1 MTGKTKGAFIALV
14 FLLIGAGCFSKQIT
28 APIAEETLPYAEE
41 PIQPVTTEP
50 TMTEPTQTE
59 EIARKHIRIE
69 TDKGVIVFE
78 LFEDTAPK
86 ATSNFVK
93 LASENYFDG
102 LRFHRRVEGF
112 VIQGGDPYTR
122 EEAKRPLWGTG
133 GPGYEFEDELTDSY
147 SYDKGIVAMANHGP
161 NTNGSQFFIMLK
173 DYPLP
178 KAYTIFGRVVEGIE
192 VVDALAQDDVM
203 KKVSVVEVET
213 EASEETK

>member
-1 MTGKTKGAFIALV
+1 MAGKTKGAFIALV
-14 FLLIGAGCFSKQIT
+14 FLLIGAGCFSKQVT
-28 APIAEETLPYAEE
+28 PPIAEETEGYAQT
-41 PIQPVTTEP
+41 PIQPVTEEPMTTEP
-50 TMTEPTQTE
+50 TSPTE
-59 EIARKHIRIE
+59 EMARKQIRIE
-69 TDKGVIVFE
+69 TEKGEIVFE

-86 ATSNFVK
+86 ATSNFIK
-93 LASENYFDG
+93 LANEKYFDG

-122 EEAKRPLWGTG
+122 DESKRPLWGTG

-147 SYDKGIVAMANHGP
+147 AYNKGIVAMANHGP

-203 KKVSVVEVET
+203 KAVSVVVPPE
-213 EASEETK
+213 EAK